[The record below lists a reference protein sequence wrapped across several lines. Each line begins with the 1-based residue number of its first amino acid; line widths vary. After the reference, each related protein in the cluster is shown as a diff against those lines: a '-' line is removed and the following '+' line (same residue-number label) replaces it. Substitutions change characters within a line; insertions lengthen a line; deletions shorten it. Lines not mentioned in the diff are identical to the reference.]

1 MVMSSLVGS
10 TMASFIS
17 QFSMTVNQLSEKL
30 GAGQEIILFSEV
42 LKSFSIVIGMLISG
56 VIYKRL
62 KLKKTFLLAMALL
75 LLPQFSIAYSPNV
88 FTLMVLKIL
97 QGFAT
102 IIFPVFI
109 LVIIQWMEANHIGFA
124 TAMFN
129 GIFYGGSGLGA
140 IATGFI
146 IPRLGWEASYLI
158 LGIISLMLGIIWFF
172 TIDEKNQNNTESVGS
187 SGTIRATY
195 IEMVKKPE
203 IWLLVLGLLGYTWAL
218 QAVAVDMPI
227 FGEYIGYGAEDI
239 GKIMASTTIGT
250 VIASL
255 ISGKV
260 SDMYSQRT
268 INKVSGRIFIMML
281 SSIIIFIFTLLIIVL
296 DLNNFYI
303 FYILALFISFGGAWG
318 LGSFYSIFPEMFRGD
333 MLEIAPGFAG
343 GIADISV
350 PLAPFVVG
358 IVFGARGLWSLGW
371 LSCTIM
377 SGLSLIAC
385 IFLLSGFGKRK
396 INENH
401 CNGFK

>member
-1 MVMSSLVGS
+1 MC
-10 TMASFIS
+10 
-17 QFSMTVNQLSEKL
+17 
-30 GAGQEIILFSEV
+30 
-42 LKSFSIVIGMLISG
+42 
-56 VIYKRL
+56 
-62 KLKKTFLLAMALL
+62 
-75 LLPQFSIAYSPNV
+75 
-88 FTLMVLKIL
+88 
-97 QGFAT
+97 
-102 IIFPVFI
+102 
-109 LVIIQWMEANHIGFA
+109 
-124 TAMFN
+124 
-129 GIFYGGSGLGA
+129 
-140 IATGFI
+140 
-146 IPRLGWEASYLI
+146 
-158 LGIISLMLGIIWFF
+158 
-172 TIDEKNQNNTESVGS
+172 
-187 SGTIRATY
+187 IR
-195 IEMVKKPE
+195 
-203 IWLLVLGLLGYTWAL
+203 
-218 QAVAVDMPI
+218 DR
-227 FGEYIGYGAEDI
+227 
-239 GKIMASTTIGT
+239 IMASTTIGT

>member
-1 MVMSSLVGS
+1 MSSLVGS

-102 IIFPVFI
+102 IIFPVYI

-129 GIFYGGSGLGA
+129 GIFCGGSGLGA

-203 IWLLVLGLLGYTWAL
+203 IWLLVLGLLGSTWAL

>member
-1 MVMSSLVGS
+1 MSSLVGS

-102 IIFPVFI
+102 IIFPVYI

-203 IWLLVLGLLGYTWAL
+203 IWLLVLGLLGSTWAL

>member
-102 IIFPVFI
+102 IIFPVYI

-129 GIFYGGSGLGA
+129 GIFCGGSGLGA

-203 IWLLVLGLLGYTWAL
+203 IWLLVLGLLGSTWAL